1 MRLPDWIKQETR
13 RSRSEQDRFG
23 RAARSVHSR
32 RLHTVC
38 EEARC
43 PNQSS
48 CFARPTAAF
57 LILGDACTRNCG
69 FCSVQHREPQAPDMR
84 EPESVA
90 EAAAEMQLRYVVITS
105 VTRDDLPDG
114 GASHFAATIC
124 AVRQRLPEARIEVL
138 VPDFRGQE
146 GALHIVLDALP
157 DVLNHNTETV
167 PRLYPAVRPQAEYER
182 SLVLLRRAKD
192 RCPDVRTKS
201 GLMVGM
207 GEQYSEVLSVLRDLR
222 AAGCD
227 SVTIG
232 QYLRPTKKHLP
243 VVEYISPDVF
253 EQLRSEALGIGF
265 LSVSS
270 APLARSSMNAEELF
284 RNAEYR
290 SRNSEGAQ
298 QETDNPVFLM
308 Q

>member
-1 MRLPDWIKQETR
+1 MRLPDWIKQEIR
-13 RSRSEQDRFG
+13 RSLPERNRLG
-23 RAARSVHSR
+23 HAARSVHSR

-43 PNQSS
+43 PNQSC
-48 CFARPTAAF
+48 CFAKPTAAF

-69 FCSVQHREPQAPDMR
+69 FCSVEHREPSPLDTR

-90 EAAAEMQLRYVVITS
+90 EAAAEMQLRYVVLTS

-114 GASHFAATIC
+114 GASHFVSTIR
-124 AVRQRLPEARIEVL
+124 AVRRRLPEARVEVL
-138 VPDFRGQE
+138 VPDFLGQE
-146 GALHIVLDALP
+146 AALHAVLDAVP
-157 DVLNHNTETV
+157 DVLNHNVETV
-167 PRLYPAVRPQAEYER
+167 PRLYPAVRPQADYER

-201 GLMVGM
+201 GLMLGL

-222 AAGCD
+222 AAGCYA
-227 SVTIG
+227 VTIG

-243 VVEYISPDVF
+243 VVEYICPDVF
-253 EQLRSEALGIGF
+253 EQLRCEALGIGF

-284 RNAEYR
+284 RNAENR
-290 SRNSEGAQ
+290 RRNSECAL
-298 QETDNPVFLM
+298 QETENRVF
-308 Q
+308 